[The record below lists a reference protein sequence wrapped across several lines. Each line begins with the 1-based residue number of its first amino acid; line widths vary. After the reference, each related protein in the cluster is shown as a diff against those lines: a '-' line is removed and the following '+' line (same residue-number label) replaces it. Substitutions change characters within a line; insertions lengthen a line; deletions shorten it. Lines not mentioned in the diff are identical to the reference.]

1 MLDAT
6 HLATSICATEFNL
19 KLNLQSTSSIFMG
32 CIVNNFVKNI
42 FIWHAAEMSY
52 ITSFTVG
59 CKQWLLQCHMI
70 MLGKF
75 STSFWVTSACL
86 PSMSEAL
93 SQPEGIQFYSKPSR
107 IFIIVFTTVM
117 VSVFFSTTILR
128 QKLLA
133 TDEW

>member
-1 MLDAT
+1 
-6 HLATSICATEFNL
+6 
-19 KLNLQSTSSIFMG
+19 
-32 CIVNNFVKNI
+32 
-42 FIWHAAEMSY
+42 
-52 ITSFTVG
+52 
-59 CKQWLLQCHMI
+59 
-70 MLGKF
+70 
-75 STSFWVTSACL
+75 
-86 PSMSEAL
+86 MSEAL